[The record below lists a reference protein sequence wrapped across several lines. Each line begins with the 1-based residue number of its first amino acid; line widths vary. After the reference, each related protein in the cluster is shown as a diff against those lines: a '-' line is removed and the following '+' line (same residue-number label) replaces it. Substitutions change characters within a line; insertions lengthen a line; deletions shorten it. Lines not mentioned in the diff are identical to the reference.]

1 MFKYTLQNEADQQ
14 VNVQA
19 AARDQYTS
27 PPATPLTPI
36 QANSLLYII
45 NCINNVVS
53 TTDNTLKTVS
63 KYQLFSNATRK
74 RCEPKHNFYK
84 HA

>member
-36 QANSLLYII
+36 QANSLVYHQLYQQC
-45 NCINNVVS
+45 CINNRQYRQDS
-53 TTDNTLKTVS
+53 FQIS
-63 KYQLFSNATRK
+63 AIFK
-74 RCEPKHNFYK
+74 RNKK
-84 HA
+84 AM